1 MIFILKEYITHITN
15 LYIFH
20 FPKPR
25 MENKH
30 FIMSI
35 SSFPF
40 KKRKNHNGETF
51 TLSTTQLPSGYY
63 CREDEKREK
72 KENILMNKR
81 KKKWIEMDLRQENR
95 GALLFLVF
103 LLSCWVVRRCQ
114 R

>member
-20 FPKPR
+20 FPKHR

-40 KKRKNHNGETF
+40 KKRKNHNGEMF

-72 KENILMNKR
+72 KGKHFNEEEKE
-81 KKKWIEMDLRQENR
+81 EMD
-95 GALLFLVF
+95 
-103 LLSCWVVRRCQ
+103 
-114 R
+114 